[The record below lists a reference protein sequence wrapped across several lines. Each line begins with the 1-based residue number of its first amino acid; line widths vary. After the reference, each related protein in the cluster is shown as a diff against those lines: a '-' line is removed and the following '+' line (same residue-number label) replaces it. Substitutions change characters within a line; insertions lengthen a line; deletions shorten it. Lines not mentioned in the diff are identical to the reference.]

1 MAANKKSDAKGKRL
15 SNKTNYHA
23 AFLSSLEILFWQYRE
38 QITMV
43 PEKILNA
50 EGIRIDILLI
60 KKEPSLEIDSDIARI
75 FREHNIIE
83 YKSFDD
89 ALNIDVFAKVM
100 AYAYLYKS
108 KGQRVNAIP
117 FSNMCAT
124 IYRHGYPGKFFKTLK
139 FYGAV
144 IENPYPGVYYVK
156 GQSPF
161 PIQILVGKELDPCEY
176 SMFRI
181 LMPNAFD
188 DDIRRFKD
196 IAMQNYDAAYHR
208 SVDNI
213 LQISVSVNRETYAR
227 LRKEEPDMC
236 EALRELMKDDFD
248 KATEEANK
256 RADEANKRA
265 DEAAKRADEA
275 TKKADVTIK
284 EAEERSRK
292 AEEKSRKAEEK
303 SRKAEEKLQKAEKEV
318 QKAEEELQKAEEE
331 ALKAKSE
338 RDAAIKAC
346 NSLLEKVNMLEDQI
360 RSLNLRLGI

>member
-1 MAANKKSDAKGKRL
+1 MADHKKSDSKRKTL

-43 PEKILNA
+43 PEKILNV

-108 KGQRVNAIP
+108 QGPKANAIP
-117 FSNMCAT
+117 FSSMCAT
-124 IYRHGYPGKFFKTLK
+124 IYRHRYPRNAFRALK

-156 GQSPF
+156 GLNPF
-161 PIQILVGKELDPCEY
+161 PVQILVGKELDPYEY

-181 LMPNAFD
+181 LLPNAFD

-196 IAMQNYDAAYHR
+196 IAMQNNNAAYHK

-213 LQISVSVNRETYAR
+213 LQISVSVNQETYAR
-227 LRKEEPDMC
+227 LRKEDPDMC

-256 RADEANKRA
+256 RAL
-265 DEAAKRADEA
+265 
-275 TKKADVTIK
+275 
-284 EAEERSRK
+284 K
-292 AEEKSRKAEEK
+292 AE
-303 SRKAEEKLQKAEKEV
+303 Q
-318 QKAEEELQKAEEE
+318 
-331 ALKAKSE
+331 E
-338 RDAAIKAC
+338 RDAVIKERDSVIEERDSVIEERDSVIEERDSVIEERDSVIKERD
-346 NSLLEKVNMLEDQI
+346 SLRQTVHVLKEQNRIL
-360 RSLNLRLGI
+360 SLQLGN

>member
-1 MAANKKSDAKGKRL
+1 M
-15 SNKTNYHA
+15 
-23 AFLSSLEILFWQYRE
+23 
-38 QITMV
+38 
-43 PEKILNA
+43 PEKILNV
-50 EGIRIDILLI
+50 EGIRIDLLLI

-108 KGQRVNAIP
+108 QGPKANAIP
-117 FSNMCAT
+117 FSSMCAT
-124 IYRHGYPGKFFKTLK
+124 IYRHRYPRNAFRTLR

-156 GQSPF
+156 GLNPF
-161 PIQILVGKELDPCEY
+161 PVQILVGKELDPYEY

-181 LMPNAFD
+181 LLPNAFD

-196 IAMQNYDAAYHR
+196 IAMQNNNAAYHK

-213 LQISVSVNRETYAR
+213 LQISVSVNKETYAR
-227 LRKEEPDMC
+227 LRKEDPDMC

-256 RADEANKRA
+256 RAL
-265 DEAAKRADEA
+265 
-275 TKKADVTIK
+275 KAEQELDAVIK
-284 EAEERSRK
+284 E
-292 AEEKSRKAEEK
+292 
-303 SRKAEEKLQKAEKEV
+303 
-318 QKAEEELQKAEEE
+318 
-331 ALKAKSE
+331 
-338 RDAAIKAC
+338 RD
-346 NSLLEKVNMLEDQI
+346 SLLQTVQALEEQN
-360 RSLNLRLGI
+360 RKLSLQLGK

>member
-1 MAANKKSDAKGKRL
+1 MADRKKSDFKRKTL
-15 SNKTNYHA
+15 ANKTNYHA

-38 QITMV
+38 QITIV
-43 PEKILNA
+43 PEKILNV
-50 EGIRIDILLI
+50 EGIRIDLLLI

-108 KGQRVNAIP
+108 QGPKANAIP
-117 FSNMCAT
+117 FSSMCAT
-124 IYRHGYPGKFFKTLK
+124 IYRHRYPRNAFRALK

-156 GQSPF
+156 GLNPF
-161 PIQILVGKELDPCEY
+161 PVQILVGKELDPYEY

-181 LMPNAFD
+181 LLPNAFD

-196 IAMQNYDAAYHR
+196 IAMQNNNAAYHK

-213 LQISVSVNRETYAR
+213 LQISVSVNKETYAR
-227 LRKEEPDMC
+227 LRKEDPDMC

-256 RADEANKRA
+256 RAL
-265 DEAAKRADEA
+265 
-275 TKKADVTIK
+275 KAEQELDAVIK
-284 EAEERSRK
+284 E
-292 AEEKSRKAEEK
+292 
-303 SRKAEEKLQKAEKEV
+303 
-318 QKAEEELQKAEEE
+318 
-331 ALKAKSE
+331 
-338 RDAAIKAC
+338 RD
-346 NSLLEKVNMLEDQI
+346 SLLQTVQALEEQN
-360 RSLNLRLGI
+360 RKLSLQLGK